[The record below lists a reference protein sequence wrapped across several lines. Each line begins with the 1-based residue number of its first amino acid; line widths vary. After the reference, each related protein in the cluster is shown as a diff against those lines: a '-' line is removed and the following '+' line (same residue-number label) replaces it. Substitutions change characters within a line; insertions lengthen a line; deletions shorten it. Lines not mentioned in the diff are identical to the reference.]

1 MQIREVDLENGKSY
15 DTPTSEIAEQFLLVK
30 RTNMN
35 KNTTIAQAKSDW
47 DRLNRMSDD
56 EIDYSDIPP
65 LGEKFFERA
74 HPYLPRRQH
83 ADYVELEHDVAAWF
97 QQRGDN
103 YPHLINI
110 VLRKYIEIQ
119 QGMVG

>member
-1 MQIREVDLENGKSY
+1 
-15 DTPTSEIAEQFLLVK
+15 
-30 RTNMN
+30 MN
-35 KNTTIAQAKSDW
+35 KNTTTAQAKSDW

-74 HPYLPRRQH
+74 QPYVPRRQR
-83 ADYVELEHDVAAWF
+83 ADYVELEQDVAVWF
-97 QQRGDN
+97 QQHGDN
-103 YPHLINI
+103 YPRLINV

-119 QGMVG
+119 QEMVG